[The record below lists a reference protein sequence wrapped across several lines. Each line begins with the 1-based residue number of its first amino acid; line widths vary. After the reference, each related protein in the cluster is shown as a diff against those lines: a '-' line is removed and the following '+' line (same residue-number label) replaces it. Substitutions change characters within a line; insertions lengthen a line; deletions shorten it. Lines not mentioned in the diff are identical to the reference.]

1 MTGQQHFVTVFH
13 SIHTFCI
20 DSEQSTSWLNLPEV
34 FYMGFNSQG
43 RGRNIVSWI
52 LFQSW
57 ASESV
62 HLGSQTNVEHGVEDL
77 KAMKSFSTWVF
88 VMASFQ
94 MEHCKDWPYL

>member
-62 HLGSQTNVEHGVEDL
+62 HLGSQTNVEPKIARKAFRKCL
-77 KAMKSFSTWVF
+77 KGKSGFFS
-88 VMASFQ
+88 
-94 MEHCKDWPYL
+94 